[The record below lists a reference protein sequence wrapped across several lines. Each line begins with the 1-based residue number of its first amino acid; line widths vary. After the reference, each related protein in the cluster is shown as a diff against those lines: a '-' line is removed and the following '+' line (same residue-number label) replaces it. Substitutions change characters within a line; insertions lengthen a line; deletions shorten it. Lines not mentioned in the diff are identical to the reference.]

1 MAMVVQLF
9 SLSLCLYAM
18 DLALLLRLKKLSET
32 ARTQDP
38 DLSEL
43 MHWMRKMGPEQLFMM
58 TFFYMGLLVFA
69 RFFSAVYAV
78 LLPLQLVSISIT
90 LFLNGRLRY

>member
-1 MAMVVQLF
+1 MVGQLF

-43 MHWMRKMGPEQLFMM
+43 IYWMRKMGPEQLFMM

-78 LLPLQLVSISIT
+78 LLPLQLISISIT

>member
-1 MAMVVQLF
+1 METLQLF

-18 DLALLLRLKKLSET
+18 DLALLLRLKKLSES

-38 DLSEL
+38 DLSAL
-43 MHWMRKMGPEQLFMM
+43 MHWMRQMGPEQLFMM

-69 RFFSAVYAV
+69 RFFSVVYVV
-78 LLPLQLVSISIT
+78 LLPLQIVSISIT
-90 LFLNGRLRY
+90 IFLNGRLRS